1 MRNQAQNQEQAN
13 IAKSVKVAIGQT
25 FESRT
30 HSAEIE
36 FNVSAIMADPKTF
49 ETVLKLG
56 LYSVLAQSKG
66 AAKKEIQTPTQF
78 QSWAA
83 GQSFET
89 VRDWCN
95 ATRTKG
101 RQSEYAQAQRALDC
115 KTFADIRDR
124 GIFQH
129 QTLYFANFPKDYR
142 EAVKVEF
149 KAANRN
155 NTALIA
161 DLSKV
166 LDDAHWLNAGER
178 AAVNRY
184 LNWLIT

>member
-1 MRNQAQNQEQAN
+1 MQNQDQNQKQAN

-36 FNVSAIMADPKTF
+36 FNISAIMADPKTF

-66 AAKKEIQTPTQF
+66 AEKKNIQSPTQF
-78 QSWAA
+78 QAWAA

-89 VRDWCN
+89 VREWCN

-101 RQSEYAQAQRALDC
+101 RQSEYTQAQRVLDC
-115 KTFADIRDR
+115 KTITDTRDR

-129 QTLYFANFPKDYR
+129 QTLYFANFPKDPR

-155 NTALIA
+155 NTALLG
-161 DLSKV
+161 DFGQV
-166 LDDAHWLNAGER
+166 LDNAHWLNAGER
-178 AAVNRY
+178 SAVNRY
-184 LNWLIT
+184 LNWLLS

>member
-1 MRNQAQNQEQAN
+1 MQNQAQTN
-13 IAKSVKVAIGQT
+13 IAKSVRVAIGQT
-25 FESRT
+25 FDNKT

-49 ETVLKLG
+49 ETILKLG

-66 AAKKEIQTPTQF
+66 AAKKEIQSPTQF
-78 QSWAA
+78 QAWAA

-89 VRDWCN
+89 VKEWCN

-101 RQSEYAQAQRALDC
+101 RQSEYTQAQRALDC
-115 KTFADIRDR
+115 KTIADIRDR

-129 QTLYFANFPKDYR
+129 QTLYFANFPKDPR
-142 EAVKVEF
+142 EAIKVEY

-155 NTALIA
+155 NATLLGDFGQVI
-161 DLSKV
+161 DN
-166 LDDAHWLNAGER
+166 AHWLNAGER

-184 LNWLIT
+184 LNWFIS

>member
-1 MRNQAQNQEQAN
+1 MQNQAQNQDQAN

-36 FNVSAIMADPKTF
+36 FDVSAIMADQKTF

-66 AAKKEIQTPTQF
+66 AEKRNIQSPIQF
-78 QSWAA
+78 QAWAA
-83 GQSFET
+83 GQSLET
-89 VRDWCN
+89 VKEWCN

-101 RQSEYAQAQRALDC
+101 RQSEYTQAQRALDC
-115 KTFADIRDR
+115 KTIADTRDR

-129 QTLYFANFPKDYR
+129 QTLYFANFPKDSR

-149 KAANRN
+149 KATHKN
-155 NTALIA
+155 NAALVG
-161 DLSKV
+161 DFGQV
-166 LDDAHWLNAGER
+166 LDTAHWINAGER

-184 LNWLIT
+184 LTWLIS

>member
-1 MRNQAQNQEQAN
+1 MQNQDQIN

-25 FESRT
+25 FDNKT
-30 HSAEIE
+30 HSAEVE

-66 AAKKEIQTPTQF
+66 AEKKNIQSPTQF
-78 QSWAA
+78 QAWAA

-89 VRDWCN
+89 VREWCN
-95 ATRTKG
+95 ATRIKG
-101 RQSEYAQAQRALDC
+101 RQSEYPQAQRALDC
-115 KTFADIRDR
+115 KTLADIRDR

-149 KAANRN
+149 KAENRN
-155 NTALIA
+155 NTALIV
-161 DLSKV
+161 DFGQV
-166 LDDAHWLNAGER
+166 LDNAPWLNAGER

-184 LNWLIT
+184 LTWLIS